1 VSTGPPPG
9 RGAQTGQL
17 FFQRNIRRILQ
28 TPRPHHFSLAV
39 SIFNVTILSQ
49 ILLLALQSTLPTQ
62 AGSSFSQENDADL
75 VERARKLDDE
85 AWQIIFEQH
94 YPRLYAYLYY
104 RVGDADVAE
113 DLCGEVFERAVKHI
127 RRFKPRDGGLGGW
140 LTRIAQN
147 LAHDYYR
154 RNKSR
159 PPDPLE
165 LNESWISTGDDPSDH
180 LLNRESAAYLQQALQ
195 RLTPEQRDV
204 ILLRFIAQM
213 RTPEVARILNK
224 TTGAVKA
231 LQHRALAALR
241 RELETLGYHG
251 QL

>member
-1 VSTGPPPG
+1 M
-9 RGAQTGQL
+9 
-17 FFQRNIRRILQ
+17 
-28 TPRPHHFSLAV
+28 
-39 SIFNVTILSQ
+39 TILSQ
-49 ILLLALQSTLPTQ
+49 ILLLALQSTLQAQ
-62 AGSSFSQENDADL
+62 AGSSNSTEDETAL

-85 AWQIIFEQH
+85 AWQAIFEQH

-104 RVGDADVAE
+104 RVGNADVAE
-113 DLCGEVFERAVKHI
+113 DLCGEVFERAVKNI

-165 LNESWISTGDDPSDH
+165 LNESWVSRGDDPASY
-180 LLNRESAAYLQQALQ
+180 LLNTEAATYLQKALQ

-241 RELETLGYHG
+241 RELESLGYYG
-251 QL
+251 PI

>member
-1 VSTGPPPG
+1 
-9 RGAQTGQL
+9 
-17 FFQRNIRRILQ
+17 
-28 TPRPHHFSLAV
+28 
-39 SIFNVTILSQ
+39 VTILSH
-49 ILLLALQSTLPTQ
+49 ILLLALQSTLQ
-62 AGSSFSQENDADL
+62 AQTAPSISLQEEAAL
-75 VERARKLDDE
+75 VERARKMDDE

-104 RVGDADVAE
+104 RVGNADVAE

-147 LAHDYYR
+147 LARDYFR
-154 RNKSR
+154 RNRGKA
-159 PPDPLE
+159 PDPLE
-165 LNESWISTGDDPSDH
+165 LNESWIADGADPASH
-180 LLNRESAAYLQQALQ
+180 LLGQEATEYLRTALQ

-213 RTPEVARILNK
+213 RTPEVASMMNK

-231 LQHRALAALR
+231 LQHRALASLR
-241 RELETLGYHG
+241 RELETLGYYG

>member
-1 VSTGPPPG
+1 MTVLP
-9 RGAQTGQL
+9 
-17 FFQRNIRRILQ
+17 
-28 TPRPHHFSLAV
+28 
-39 SIFNVTILSQ
+39 Q
-49 ILLLALQSTLPTQ
+49 ILLLSLYSSLQTQSGRTSVEEDVALV
-62 AGSSFSQENDADL
+62 A
-75 VERARKLDDE
+75 RARKMDDE

-147 LAHDYYR
+147 LARDYFR
-154 RNKSR
+154 RSKAK

-165 LNESWISTGDDPSDH
+165 LNEAWIADSDDPAWCVLSQ
-180 LLNRESAAYLQQALQ
+180 ESIQYLQQALN

-213 RTPEVARILNK
+213 RTSEVAHILK
-224 TTGAVKA
+224 KSPGAVKA
-231 LQHRALAALR
+231 LQHRALLSLR
-241 RELETLGYHG
+241 RELEALGYYG
-251 QL
+251 QI

>member
-1 VSTGPPPG
+1 M
-9 RGAQTGQL
+9 
-17 FFQRNIRRILQ
+17 
-28 TPRPHHFSLAV
+28 
-39 SIFNVTILSQ
+39 TILSQ

-62 AGSSFSQENDADL
+62 IGSSNSFEEEAAL

-85 AWQIIFEQH
+85 AWQTIFEQH

-104 RVGDADVAE
+104 RVGNADVAE
-113 DLCGEVFERAVKHI
+113 DLCGEVFERAVKNI

-147 LAHDYYR
+147 LARDYYR
-154 RNKSR
+154 RTKSR

-165 LNESWISTGDDPSDH
+165 LNESWIAHGDDPASH
-180 LLNRESAAYLQQALQ
+180 LLNNETAAYLQQALQ

-231 LQHRALAALR
+231 LQHRALASLR
-241 RELETLGYHG
+241 RELETLGYYG
-251 QL
+251 PI

>member
-1 VSTGPPPG
+1 
-9 RGAQTGQL
+9 
-17 FFQRNIRRILQ
+17 
-28 TPRPHHFSLAV
+28 
-39 SIFNVTILSQ
+39 VTILSQ
-49 ILLLALQSTLPTQ
+49 ILLLALQSTLQ
-62 AGSSFSQENDADL
+62 AQRGSSNTVDDAAL
-75 VERARKLDDE
+75 VERARQLDDE
-85 AWQIIFEQH
+85 AWKAIFDRH

-104 RVGDADVAE
+104 RVGNADVAE
-113 DLCGEVFERAVKHI
+113 DLCGEVFERAVKSIH
-127 RRFKPRDGGLGGW
+127 RFKTRDGGLSGW

-165 LNESWISTGDDPSDH
+165 LNEAWIAHGDSPSRY
-180 LLNRESAAYLQQALQ
+180 LLNSEATAYLQQALQ

-213 RTPEVARILNK
+213 RTPEVAGILNK
-224 TTGAVKA
+224 TTGAIKA
-231 LQHRALAALR
+231 LQHRALATLR

-251 QL
+251 PI